1 MQTAVSTSTITITA
15 TPASRP
21 GSKGDLAPWSTDG
34 LVPGSVDELVAPG
47 SVDDDLTPEDELV
60 SPG

>member
-21 GSKGDLAPWSTDG
+21 ESKGDPAPQSTDG

>member
-1 MQTAVSTSTITITA
+1 MQTAASTSTITITA

-34 LVPGSVDELVAPG
+34 LVPGSVDKLVVPG
-47 SVDDDLTPEDELV
+47 SVDDLTL
-60 SPG
+60 G